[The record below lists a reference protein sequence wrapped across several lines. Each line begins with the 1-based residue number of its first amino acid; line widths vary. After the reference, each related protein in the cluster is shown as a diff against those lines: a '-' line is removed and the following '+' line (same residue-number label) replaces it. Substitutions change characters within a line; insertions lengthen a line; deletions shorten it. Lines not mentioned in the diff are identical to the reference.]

1 MQPYWPPLQILD
13 TCVSFTY
20 DNFKSPVVATTKK
33 VLKMLFKFKAL
44 YLFHDP
50 ISLIFSRTPI
60 YSKPVNLVRKGPLFD
75 LSGHINEANS
85 QNNLSGPRMLHTQQ
99 FQNIYY
105 HLQTS
110 QTSSVIITKV
120 AIFYTECLKHQ
131 TIQLM
136 QKPLGAL
143 VPKVKRKK
151 KKSLCCFESRNK
163 KYTEK
168 IVGDQ
173 YSIWTPRL
181 DQTIDIG

>member
-13 TCVSFTY
+13 TCVFFTY
-20 DNFKSPVVATTKK
+20 DNFTSPIAATTKK

-44 YLFHDP
+44 YLCHDP

-75 LSGHINEANS
+75 RFGHINEANS
-85 QNNLSGPRMLHTQQ
+85 QSNLSGSRMLHTQQ

-151 KKSLCCFESRNK
+151 KI
-163 KYTEK
+163 
-168 IVGDQ
+168 IVLFWEQ
-173 YSIWTPRL
+173 K
-181 DQTIDIG
+181 

>member
-1 MQPYWPPLQILD
+1 
-13 TCVSFTY
+13 
-20 DNFKSPVVATTKK
+20 
-33 VLKMLFKFKAL
+33 MLRA
-44 YLFHDP
+44 
-50 ISLIFSRTPI
+50 
-60 YSKPVNLVRKGPLFD
+60 
-75 LSGHINEANS
+75 
-85 QNNLSGPRMLHTQQ
+85 QQ

-105 HLQTS
+105 HLETS
-110 QTSSVIITKV
+110 QTSSLIITKV
-120 AIFYTECLKHQ
+120 TIFYTECLKRT

-136 QKPLGAL
+136 QKALGAL
-143 VPKVKRKK
+143 VPKVKRK